1 MNRWS
6 DKTGIAL
13 CTLVLWLGVSLSK
26 FYGWRARYGKINEH
40 NAQVPRDH
48 WLEDWEKQAIVAYER
63 QHPLE
68 GYRRLTFMM
77 LDEDVVAAS
86 PPTVYRVL
94 KTAGQIGHGP
104 RPNPRKGQGFHQPSG
119 AHHQWHIDFSY
130 LNIGGTFY
138 YLCSIL
144 DGYSRFIV
152 HWEIRERMTQDEAQ
166 IIVQR
171 AREKFPG
178 ENPRIISDN
187 GPQFI
192 AKDFKE
198 FLRQVG
204 MTHTLISPGYPQSN
218 GKKERWYE
226 TLKSEC
232 IRPNTPL
239 SLEDARRLVARFVE
253 HYNHARLHSAIGYV
267 TPADKLFGL
276 ENVIHR
282 ERDRKLETAREER
295 RQRRQA
301 ARQVEKP
308 EQPAGQEADLPRHG
322 TTLPRAWVDFRSLRQ
337 SVTMEQVLRHLGYF
351 DALRGFGPQRRG
363 PCPLHDQPGDRFQ
376 CFSVHLAKN
385 VFQCFHPPCRA
396 AGNVLDLWAAVHR
409 LPLKDAAQHLAET
422 FHVPL
427 TANPTPESEKRNPYP
442 NPCHPLTPNAL
453 PSTSR

>member
-1 MNRWS
+1 
-6 DKTGIAL
+6 
-13 CTLVLWLGVSLSK
+13 LVLWLGVSLSK
-26 FYGWRARYGKINEH
+26 FYGWRSRYGRVNEH

-48 WLEDWEKQAIVAYER
+48 WLEDWEKQAIAAYER
-63 QHPLE
+63 AHPLE

-77 LDEDVVAAS
+77 LDDDVAAVS

-94 KTAGQIGHGP
+94 KAAGQIGHGP
-104 RPNPRKGQGFHQPSG
+104 RPNPRKGKGFHQPSG
-119 AHHQWHIDFSY
+119 PHHQWHIDFSY
-130 LNIGGTFY
+130 LNVCGMFY

-152 HWEIRERMTQDEAQ
+152 HWEIRERMTQEEAQ

-192 AKDFKE
+192 AKDFKD

-239 SLEDARRLVARFVE
+239 SLEDARHLVARFVE
-253 HYNHARLHSAIGYV
+253 HYNHVRLHSAIGYV

-276 ENVIHR
+276 QNVIHH
-282 ERDRKLETAREER
+282 ERDRKLEAAREQR

-301 ARQVEKP
+301 ARQAQSA
-308 EQPAGQEADLPRHG
+308 QPVAGQETHRPGPTASP
-322 TTLPRAWVDFRSLRQ
+322 PQAWVDFRSLRQ
-337 SVTMEQVLRHLGYF
+337 SVSMEQVLRHLGYF
-351 DALRGFGPQRRG
+351 DTLRGFGPQRRG
-363 PCPLHDQPGDRFQ
+363 PCPLHDQHEERFRS
-376 CFSVHLAKN
+376 FSVNLAKN

-396 AGNVLDLWAAVHR
+396 AGNALDLWAAAHR
-409 LPLKDAAQHLAET
+409 LPLAEAAQHMAAT

-427 TANPTPESEKRNPYP
+427 TANPTPESEKRNPYS
-442 NPCHPLTPNAL
+442 NPRHPLTPTAP